1 MQRDKGLVCSNNV
14 LAVIQCSHNR
24 IEYLSLTANQFHYNL
39 DIGVVDNFHH
49 VSSEIDIIGV
59 NFTASGQ
66 VPDSRSDDVNFPS
79 GPPGYFLGI
88 TFENSQRSASY
99 GPQADQAYIYG
110 IHNVSG

>member
-1 MQRDKGLVCSNNV
+1 M
-14 LAVIQCSHNR
+14 
-24 IEYLSLTANQFHYNL
+24 
-39 DIGVVDNFHH
+39 
-49 VSSEIDIIGV
+49 DIIGV
-59 NFTASGQ
+59 NLTTSGQ

-110 IHNVSG
+110 IHNVSGQKVGKLEVQFYIYTGFE